1 MLATQGCISHH
12 VALPAAVKTRY
23 RSFAL
28 RCTVISRAVDATE
41 RVGLK
46 FASSAVSL
54 AIGTCAEVDS
64 YRIWLNHVESRL
76 EQSQADLGSVWHIC
90 FSS

>member
-1 MLATQGCISHH
+1 M
-12 VALPAAVKTRY
+12 
-23 RSFAL
+23 
-28 RCTVISRAVDATE
+28 DATE